1 MENAGLLPATEARVR
16 AILRQ
21 RYRHVDD
28 FEHVTL
34 YELR

>member
-1 MENAGLLPATEARVR
+1 LPATEARVR
-16 AILRQ
+16 AILRE

-28 FEHVTL
+28 FEHITL